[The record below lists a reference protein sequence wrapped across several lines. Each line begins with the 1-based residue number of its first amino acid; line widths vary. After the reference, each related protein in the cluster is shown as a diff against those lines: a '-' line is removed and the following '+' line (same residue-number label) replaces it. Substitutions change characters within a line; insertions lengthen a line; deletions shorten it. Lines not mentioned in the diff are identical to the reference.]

1 MLYCKLEMVV
11 VEWRGSVGGGR
22 SLIPRMHLAPEMHTG
37 SGECTRWCDGGA
49 TRRILSTLCKLYVC
63 GGERGGRGGRLTSGG
78 SLRAALALHTH
89 WVSHNQKA
97 WGYVLIILL
106 NSDEILNS
114 LSLRLRVNGCTK
126 QSEGAACAPALTCV
140 FTSVQDISI

>member
-1 MLYCKLEMVV
+1 M
-11 VEWRGSVGGGR
+11 GVGGERGR
-22 SLIPRMHLAPEMHTG
+22 TLIPGMHLAPIAHAGPHGCERYR
-37 SGECTRWCDGGA
+37 EAGA

-63 GGERGGRGGRLTSGG
+63 GGEWGEEGGWLTSGG
-78 SLRAALALHTH
+78 SLRAVLALHTH

-114 LSLRLRVNGCTK
+114 LSLRLRVGGCTK
-126 QSEGAACAPALTCV
+126 QSEGAACAPGLTCV